1 MTRADTYFYEGNKMK
16 DIQKRELKIAE
27 VKTREADNGKR
38 MIEGLIPY
46 NQRSEYMGFYEFITP
61 TAFNKTIADGADVR
75 AFQNHDTTR
84 LLGRVKNGSLRLRS
98 DGIGLH
104 IECDLPDTSYGDDVY
119 NLIRDGYNTGM
130 SFGFTTIQ
138 DRWERQEIDGRLE
151 DVCYLLEV
159 RLFEVSFCVSFPAY
173 EATNSQAR
181 SIRMILEDIN
191 AIKPEDLSDEE
202 KQVINTKLREL
213 IPEVEEPAPAE
224 PTPAET
230 ITEAESEQERQ
241 LDAFLNE
248 LRNKE

>member
-1 MTRADTYFYEGNKMK
+1 MK
-16 DIQKRELKIAE
+16 DIQRRELKITD
-27 VKTREADNGKR
+27 VTTREAENGKR
-38 MIEGLIPY
+38 MIEGMIPY

-61 TAFNKTIADGADVR
+61 SAFNKTLADGADVR

-98 DGIGLH
+98 DEFGLH
-104 IECDLPDTSYGDDVY
+104 IECDLPDTSYGEDVY

-130 SFGFTTIQ
+130 SFGFTTLQ
-138 DRWERQEIDGRLE
+138 DRWEQQEIEGRMV

-159 RLFEVSFCVSFPAY
+159 RLYEVSFCVSFPAY

-181 SIRMILEDIN
+181 NIRSIIDDIN
-191 AIKPEDLSDEE
+191 AIKPEDLSEE
-202 KQVINTKLREL
+202 DRQALNTKLREL

>member
-1 MTRADTYFYEGNKMK
+1 MK
-16 DIQKRELKIAE
+16 DIQRRELKITD
-27 VKTREADNGKR
+27 VTTREAENGKR
-38 MIEGLIPY
+38 MIEGMIPY
-46 NQRSEYMGFYEFITP
+46 NQRSEYMGFYEYITP
-61 TAFNKTIADGADVR
+61 SAFNKTLADGADVR

-98 DGIGLH
+98 DEFGLH
-104 IECDLPDTSYGDDVY
+104 IECDLPDTSYGEDVY

-130 SFGFTTIQ
+130 SFGFTTLQ
-138 DRWERQEIDGRLE
+138 DRWEQQEIEGRMV

-159 RLFEVSFCVSFPAY
+159 RLYEVSFCVSFPAY

-181 SIRMILEDIN
+181 NIRSIIDDIN
-191 AIKPEDLSDEE
+191 AIKPEDLSEE
-202 KQVINTKLREL
+202 DRQALNTKLREL

-241 LDAFLNE
+241 LEAFLNE